1 MTSISSAPRRSRSR
15 ARRRIPLWFLAPA
28 LLIYGAIV
36 LVPSTIG
43 ASYAFTDATSGF
55 GGNFIGL
62 QNFVEIFTDPSSLGP
77 LWQTLVMAVGVM
89 VLQNALGLAV
99 AVALNSRIKSRN
111 LLRVLFFMPFV
122 ISPLVAGYLWRYIL
136 APDGAVNQFLEIVG
150 LGALARPWLG
160 EPTLALWSLI
170 IAVVWQFSG
179 SSMVIYLAGLQSV
192 PEEVLEAS
200 ALDGA
205 GGWRRFW
212 SIVRPFLYPAIMVN
226 LTLSL
231 ISGLRLY
238 DQIIAMTDGGP
249 GGSTDSMSTVIYRF
263 AFEFGQ
269 FGYGSALALVLT
281 VLIIALSSLQ
291 YAGLRKQAQA

>member
-55 GGNFIGL
+55 GGNFVGL